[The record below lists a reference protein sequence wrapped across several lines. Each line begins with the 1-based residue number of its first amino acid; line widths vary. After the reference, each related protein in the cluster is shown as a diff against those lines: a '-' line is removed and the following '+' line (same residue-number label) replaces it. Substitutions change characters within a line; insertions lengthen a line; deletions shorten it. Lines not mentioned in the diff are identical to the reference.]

1 MLTHRAKYSPETQ
14 SVVDHGR
21 DARLVPTAHCGRPT
35 KFFDSDRLTRHV
47 NTGRRA
53 RLRFTNSILNQTNFF
68 LRVKLVKL
76 LDEKKGDYEII
87 STD

>member
-14 SVVDHGR
+14 SVVDHGL

-35 KFFDSDRLTRHV
+35 KFFDSDRLTRRV
-47 NTGRRA
+47 NTGRRT
-53 RLRFTNSILNQTNFF
+53 RSGIRNFILNQTNFF

-76 LDEKKGDYEII
+76 LDERKSDYEVI

>member
-21 DARLVPTAHCGRPT
+21 DARLVPTAHCGRLT
-35 KFFDSDRLTRHV
+35 KFFDSDRVHTACKH
-47 NTGRRA
+47 RA
-53 RLRFTNSILNQTNFF
+53 SYEITIYELHPKPNKLF

-76 LDEKKGDYEII
+76 LDKKKGD
-87 STD
+87 

>member
-1 MLTHRAKYSPETQ
+1 MLTHQAKYSPETQ

-21 DARLVPTAHCGRPT
+21 DARLVPTAHCCRLT
-35 KFFDSDRLTRHV
+35 EFFDSDRLTRRV
-47 NTGRRA
+47 NTGRRT
-53 RLRFTNSILNQTNFF
+53 RSGIRNFIPNQTNFF

-76 LDEKKGDYEII
+76 LDERKSDYEVI